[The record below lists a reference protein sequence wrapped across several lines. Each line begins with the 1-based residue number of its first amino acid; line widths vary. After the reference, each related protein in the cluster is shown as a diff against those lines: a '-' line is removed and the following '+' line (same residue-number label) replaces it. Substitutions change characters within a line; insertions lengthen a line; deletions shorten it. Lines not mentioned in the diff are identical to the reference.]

1 MSISKSHARRARL
14 SIAIAAALLGPTSP
28 LLAGTLVG
36 VPHTVAP
43 GDAKETWILSRS
55 ARLTLDPGAV
65 SDAIDSIE
73 SSVTMNGAALSATGT
88 GLMLKNGSE
97 ASIANGASIVSTGG
111 IGLQVRNL
119 AGDVSDGVVTI
130 VSVADSSIVGA
141 ISGVHLSG
149 GAQFTATGSSISGTG
164 PSGLGMNVFA
174 ADVSL
179 GGGSTVTGQSH
190 GMRIGRDDRGE
201 SNLPTLRHVV
211 IDDSQVTGVAG
222 SGILVDVPSTL
233 SSADTDA
240 TVEIRNGSVVSGGNG
255 VAIETA
261 ARTTTGILVD
271 ASRLSG
277 DVNVGG
283 VATVALSQA
292 AIVDGAMH
300 GDIAADVSSGSVW
313 NVTGDSDVSS
323 LVVSGGSLA
332 FQPTSDGSHHA
343 TLVRGDLGGT
353 GGTITFNTTLN
364 EGGALSN
371 QATDRLLVEGNVTT
385 TGPIEI
391 VVVPTGNGALTDVNQ
406 NGAVDAGEGLSLVQ
420 VAGSSRADAFA
431 LRGGYVAAGPWQ
443 YTLHSFGPGATDQ
456 AQSALASGALNWDYR
471 LGNRYV
477 CDGECPVDPEVP
489 PVDPPVD
496 PADPPV
502 DPVDP
507 PVDPGI
513 PPGRVA
519 VVPQLPSYLSAPA
532 ALLTYG
538 DMMSDG
544 LHQRLGDLRSGTSH
558 DPVGGEVFARFLG
571 GQTRYSSN
579 LSFNRYGYDFDQQVN
594 ALQLGGSL
602 IALDGDNGTLRAGWA
617 ADHGTTRVTP
627 KAADGNSSAKYHANG
642 VSGWITWQHGSGLW
656 VDGVVGSTRY
666 RGDVGTDLRGEDVG
680 RIRANGWSMS
690 VEAGLPIAMGGD
702 WTVEPRFQLKRQSL
716 NFRDFTDQD
725 GLAVKLGTA
734 SQTSVRVGGRI
745 QRTANTAFMP
755 YGGLDL
761 THTSNGDATVDVSSE
776 EWNIAERF
784 GSGRIGN
791 AYRVSAGAVSQ
802 LGEHVQVYGEGTY
815 QHFVGSYG
823 MRGWAGNIG
832 LRVTF

>member
-1 MSISKSHARRARL
+1 
-14 SIAIAAALLGPTSP
+14 
-28 LLAGTLVG
+28 
-36 VPHTVAP
+36 
-43 GDAKETWILSRS
+43 
-55 ARLTLDPGAV
+55 
-65 SDAIDSIE
+65 
-73 SSVTMNGAALSATGT
+73 
-88 GLMLKNGSE
+88 
-97 ASIANGASIVSTGG
+97 
-111 IGLQVRNL
+111 
-119 AGDVSDGVVTI
+119 
-130 VSVADSSIVGA
+130 
-141 ISGVHLSG
+141 
-149 GAQFTATGSSISGTG
+149 
-164 PSGLGMNVFA
+164 
-174 ADVSL
+174 
-179 GGGSTVTGQSH
+179 
-190 GMRIGRDDRGE
+190 
-201 SNLPTLRHVV
+201 
-211 IDDSQVTGVAG
+211 
-222 SGILVDVPSTL
+222 
-233 SSADTDA
+233 
-240 TVEIRNGSVVSGGNG
+240 
-255 VAIETA
+255 
-261 ARTTTGILVD
+261 
-271 ASRLSG
+271 
-277 DVNVGG
+277 
-283 VATVALSQA
+283 
-292 AIVDGAMH
+292 MH

-406 NGAVDAGEGLSLVQ
+406 NGAVDAGEGLSPVQ

-477 CDGECPVDPEVP
+477 CEGECPVDPEVP

-627 KAADGNSSAKYHANG
+627 KAADGNSSAKYYANG

-755 YGGLDL
+755 YAGLDL

-784 GSGRIGN
+784 GSGRVGN